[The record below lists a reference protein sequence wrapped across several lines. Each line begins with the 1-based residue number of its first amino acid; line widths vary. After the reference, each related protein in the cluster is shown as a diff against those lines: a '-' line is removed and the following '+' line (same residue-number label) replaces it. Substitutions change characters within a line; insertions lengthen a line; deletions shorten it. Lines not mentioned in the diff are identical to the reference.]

1 MKIEYSFFVIGN
13 FFLTRRLTMTE
24 QANIIFEEYRMGW
37 DARAEQEPDD
47 EIIRSGVDPDD
58 IRKWKVLQSLQDR
71 NETLFY
77 KMLMENFVEMAP
89 IIYTPTVGWA
99 CSNFSHLYRSVESQH
114 RHTWFLAVAGGRGEC
129 SFHPRTAARWPAWST
144 TGTRTT
150 WMLSSSR
157 TDQGCWDLG
166 TWE

>member
-1 MKIEYSFFVIGN
+1 
-13 FFLTRRLTMTE
+13 MTE

-99 CSNFSHLYRSVESQH
+99 CSNFSHLYRSVGPCNSATPGALLLQEAERNVLFPGGPRRDGQH
-114 RHTWFLAVAGGRGEC
+114 GLQLGHGRRGRYRRHGRI
-129 SFHPRTAARWPAWST
+129 
-144 TGTRTT
+144 
-150 WMLSSSR
+150 
-157 TDQGCWDLG
+157 
-166 TWE
+166 